1 MLDPSLPRPSTG
13 RTFAHERRV
22 RLADMDETGRVRL
35 DAVARFLQDIA
46 IDDVQETG
54 WGMPEHLWFVRR
66 IRLEVR
72 EPLLRDRELELVTWC
87 SGVASIAAGRRWSV
101 TGDHGGRIEVD
112 SVWIHLGPDQRP
124 ARIES
129 SASTRRRPTAAPSRR
144 GSSSGRPERTRRGRA
159 GSSARPT
166 STSTVTSTTRST
178 GRRSRGRS
186 GPDAAAPLAAELDFR
201 EPIDLADPL
210 ELAVERAPDG
220 IGVGFCVERAVRAVA
235 RVTLG
240 AGQPS
245 QP

>member
-1 MLDPSLPRPSTG
+1 M
-13 RTFAHERRV
+13 
-22 RLADMDETGRVRL
+22 
-35 DAVARFLQDIA
+35 
-46 IDDVQETG
+46 
-54 WGMPEHLWFVRR
+54 
-66 IRLEVR
+66 
-72 EPLLRDRELELVTWC
+72 
-87 SGVASIAAGRRWSV
+87 
-101 TGDHGGRIEVD
+101 TGDRGGRIEVD

-129 SASTRRRPTAAPSRR
+129 FGVYAEAADGRPVSTRLELRPPGEDAARSRW
-144 GSSSGRPERTRRGRA
+144 EL
-159 GSSARPT
+159 
-166 STSTVTSTTRST
+166 RST
-178 GRRSRGRS
+178 DVDLHGHVNNAVYWQALEGML

-220 IGVGFCVERAVRAVA
+220 IGVGFCVESAVRAVA